1 MLHNISRSLTVP
13 DDYPEYFSGGMRVGD
28 FDHSF
33 SKDAGDIAVGIVKAF
48 TEDNTESDDS
58 VPMKRVEISPPPSPH
73 RDDADWSSVPLTSN
87 ELGEL
92 ENLSID
98 SLRFNTSVGS
108 FTEDNTET
116 ENYPMFEFGNTTD
129 DGLVFLYDR
138 WETMPSSSE
147 EWCALWKRNT
157 QEKAAASILAF
168 YKGKKTREQVS
179 KQLDDHDERKE
190 RIYAQAMARVLTRK
204 GKLKEQKDEMDNLKE
219 QVAKLT
225 IQNRTL
231 EQHNIYLDVESN
243 LHQRQIHHLR
253 KQLVN

>member
-1 MLHNISRSLTVP
+1 MFHNISLSLTDP
-13 DDYPEYFSGGMRVGD
+13 GPEDYPGEYATGMRVGD
-28 FDHSF
+28 FDPSF
-33 SKDAGDIAVGIVKAF
+33 SKEAGNIAVEIVKAF
-48 TEDNTESDDS
+48 TEDNTESDDLE
-58 VPMKRVEISPPPSPH
+58 RIEISPPPSPH